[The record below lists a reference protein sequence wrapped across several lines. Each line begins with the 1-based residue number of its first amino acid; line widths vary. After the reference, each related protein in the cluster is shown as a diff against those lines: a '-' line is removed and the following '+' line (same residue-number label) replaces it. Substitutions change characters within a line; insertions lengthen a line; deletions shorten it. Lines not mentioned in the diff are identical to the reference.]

1 MNASDWGLLVI
12 AVSFLG
18 WFGQRL
24 WVACERSNRADWG
37 NAWLNRL
44 DGLNRL
50 FCRWYHR
57 LEPATVA
64 LPAQGATVVVAN
76 HVSGLDPLL
85 ILAAC
90 DRPLRF
96 VIAREQ
102 YERFGLHWLFRAL
115 RLIPVDRER
124 SPEKALFAARAA
136 LQQGDFIAIFPH
148 GGIYPPNPPP
158 PVKRGAAF
166 LASLVA
172 APIAP
177 LRLEGVRGEGH
188 TVLAVLMASR
198 AKVHAGTLLQCR
210 REQIGECLG
219 QIESFFAKT

>member
-1 MNASDWGLLVI
+1 MNASDWRLLVV
-12 AVSFLG
+12 AVALLG
-18 WFGQRL
+18 WAGRRL
-24 WVACERSNRADWG
+24 WVACERFNRADWG

-50 FCRWYHR
+50 FCGWYHR

-64 LPAQGATVVVAN
+64 LPAHAAVVVAN

-85 ILAAC
+85 MLAAC

-102 YERFGLHWLFRAL
+102 YERFGWRWLFRAL

-124 SPEKALFAARAA
+124 GPAKALFAVLAA
-136 LQQGDFIAIFPH
+136 LQHGDVIAIFPH
-148 GGIYPPNPPP
+148 GGIYPPKPAA

-172 APIAP
+172 APIVP
-177 LRLEGVRGEGH
+177 LRLEGIRGEGH
-188 TVLAVLMASR
+188 TLLAALMRSR
-198 AKVHAGTLLQCR
+198 AKVHAGTWV
-210 REQIGECLG
+210 
-219 QIESFFAKT
+219 